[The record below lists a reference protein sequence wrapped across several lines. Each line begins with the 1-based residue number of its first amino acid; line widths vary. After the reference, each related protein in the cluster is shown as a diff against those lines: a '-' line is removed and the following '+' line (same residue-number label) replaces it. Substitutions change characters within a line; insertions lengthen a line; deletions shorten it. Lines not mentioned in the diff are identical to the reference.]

1 MFDQE
6 PPDAPK
12 VPSTAGVQQ
21 RDPDRLKDELE
32 QLLRAYVARQNKL
45 LRAYVARQNKLLR
58 AYVAR
63 RNQDAI
69 RDVCG
74 THPPD

>member
-21 RDPDRLKDELE
+21 RDPDQLKDELD
-32 QLLRAYVARQNKL
+32 QLLRAYFARQS
-45 LRAYVARQNKLLR
+45 KLLR

-69 RDVCG
+69 RDLCG
-74 THPPD
+74 TRPPD

>member
-21 RDPDRLKDELE
+21 RDPDQLKDELE
-32 QLLRAYVARQNKL
+32 RVLRAYIDR
-45 LRAYVARQNKLLR
+45 RAGRLPMQSGG
-58 AYVAR
+58 
-63 RNQDAI
+63 Q
-69 RDVCG
+69 
-74 THPPD
+74 PF